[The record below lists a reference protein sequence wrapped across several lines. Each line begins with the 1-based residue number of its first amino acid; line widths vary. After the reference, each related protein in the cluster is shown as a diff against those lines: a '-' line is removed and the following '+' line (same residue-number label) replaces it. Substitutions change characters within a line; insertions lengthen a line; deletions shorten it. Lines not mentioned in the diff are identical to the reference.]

1 MPGYH
6 TLSQPGVCQP
16 HRITTQPAKY
26 DGQISWEVSDFQE
39 TIQTLKKM
47 ESPPIK
53 FTAGQSELQFQ
64 LKIELE
70 SGISVYF
77 VSLNERT
84 LKVAVALRA
93 LTGTGDELASIAC
106 TEEVFDAAK
115 KIKGFRSFLSNIFPL
130 TIEFVCNF
138 TVTVFEEVSG
148 PVLGTGVEIVRA
160 NTKLL
165 NTGLHSDITIA
176 CDGEHFKCHKAVLA
190 SRLKYFESMFNMAEQ
205 GQSSIVLK
213 DIGAHAFALLLEFI
227 YTGSLSDSS
236 DLESTELLILADQ
249 FLFNE
254 LKLACEVAISK
265 TIDLSNAVELL
276 SIAHTYSAKYLQ
288 QAAGRFVMTNRQQL
302 SKTEEWNEMVK
313 TNPGAMG
320 ALFKE

>member
-1 MPGYH
+1 MPGYP
-6 TLSQPGVCQP
+6 TLTQPGVCQP

-26 DGQISWEVSDFQE
+26 DGQISWEVGDFQE

-64 LKIELE
+64 LKIELD

-84 LKVAVALRA
+84 FKVAVALRV

-106 TEEVFDAAK
+106 AEEVFDADK
-115 KIKGFRSFLSNIFPL
+115 KMKGFRSFLSDLFPL
-130 TIEFVCNF
+130 SGTIEFVCNF

-165 NTGLHSDITIA
+165 NTGLHSDFTIA

-190 SRLKYFESMFNMAEQ
+190 SRLKYFESMFSSDMVESS
-205 GQSSIVLK
+205 QSSIVMN
-213 DIGAHAFALLLEFI
+213 DISAKAFAQLLEFI

-236 DLESTELLILADQ
+236 DLES
-249 FLFNE
+249 
-254 LKLACEVAISK
+254 
-265 TIDLSNAVELL
+265 VELL
-276 SIAHTYSAKYLQ
+276 TLAD
-288 QAAGRFVMTNRQQL
+288 RFMFDDL
-302 SKTEEWNEMVK
+302 KLGSS
-313 TNPGAMG
+313 G
-320 ALFKE
+320 LI

>member
-1 MPGYH
+1 MEA
-6 TLSQPGVCQP
+6 LQVQ
-16 HRITTQPAKY
+16 K
-26 DGQISWEVSDFQE
+26 E
-39 TIQTLKKM
+39 M
-47 ESPPIK
+47 ESPVTE
-53 FTAGQSELQFQ
+53 FRFGQSVLKFQ
-64 LKIELE
+64 LRIALDDENIVVGL
-70 SGISVYF
+70 VN
-77 VSLNERT
+77 LNEG
-84 LKVAVALRA
+84 KLRS
-93 LTGTGDELASIAC
+93 ELAFKAICCGSGSQLGASSKVERTFESSHDC
-106 TEEVFDAAK
+106 W
-115 KIKGFRSFLSNIFPL
+115 GFPSLFSLEAPSGGSVK
-130 TIEFVCNF
+130 FVCDF
-138 TVTVFEEVSG
+138 TVTIYEEFSG
-148 PVLGTGVEIVRA
+148 PVLGTGADIVHA
-160 NTKLL
+160 NAKLL
-165 NTGLHSDITIA
+165 RSGLFSDLTVS
-176 CDGEHFKCHKAVLA
+176 CEEEHFKCHKAILA
-190 SRLKYFESMFNMAEQ
+190 ARSKYFESMFNMAEQ

-213 DIGAHAFALLLEFI
+213 DIRAHAFALLLEFI
-227 YTGSLSDSS
+227 YTGSLSDRS